1 MTDRIDLEVP
11 ASVRSLSAVRMVLG
25 GLGAR
30 LDFSI
35 DDLEDLY
42 LATGELLRAALHSEG
57 LERLRVEAQ
66 IDGSGLRLAMGLFS
80 SPDLR
85 RAVEVTPHGEECLD
99 LCTLLR
105 GTIDEVVIDERDTA
119 YCVVL
124 VKHRSGAFT

>member
-35 DDLEDLY
+35 DDVEDLF
-42 LATGELLRAALHSEG
+42 LATGELLRAALHAEA
-57 LERLRVEAQ
+57 LERLRVEAE
-66 IDGSGLRLAMGLFS
+66 IDGSGLRLAMGVFN

-99 LCTLLR
+99 LCTLLH
-105 GTIDEVVIDERDTA
+105 GTIDEVEIDERDAA

-124 VKHRSGAFT
+124 VKRRAGDAA